1 MSAKKKPN
9 KVPAPA
15 KPEGEYQE
23 ALTEAELQEVKKQA
37 RPGIAKMLG
46 TSFALAVIG
55 GGALAGGLALGTDA
69 PQRADF
75 EISQT
80 ADMEI
85 TNSFTTEVHN
95 PEGVLTAEDEARM
108 QQDVE
113 RLEVPAV
120 VEQLHYIVFEENDD
134 NVNDT
139 VEE

>member
-15 KPEGEYQE
+15 EPEGEYQE

-75 EISQT
+75 EFSQT

-95 PEGVLTAEDEARM
+95 PEGVLSADDEARL
-108 QQDVE
+108 E
-113 RLEVPAV
+113 RDAERIDAPRRSRAV
-120 VEQLHYIVFEENDD
+120 ALHGL
-134 NVNDT
+134 
-139 VEE
+139 

>member
-55 GGALAGGLALGTDA
+55 GGALAGGLRLAPMLRSALTLRFLKLPIWKSPIA
-69 PQRADF
+69 SPLRFTIRRAC
-75 EISQT
+75 
-80 ADMEI
+80 
-85 TNSFTTEVHN
+85 
-95 PEGVLTAEDEARM
+95 
-108 QQDVE
+108 
-113 RLEVPAV
+113 
-120 VEQLHYIVFEENDD
+120 
-134 NVNDT
+134 
-139 VEE
+139 